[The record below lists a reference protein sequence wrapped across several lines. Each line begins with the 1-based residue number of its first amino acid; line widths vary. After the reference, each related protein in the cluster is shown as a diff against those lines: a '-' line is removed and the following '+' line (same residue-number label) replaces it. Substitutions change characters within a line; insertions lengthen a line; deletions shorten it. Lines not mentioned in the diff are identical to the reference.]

1 MTRTEER
8 EQAFVLIF
16 EKEFNMDT
24 SMDDIISYAAEADVF
39 SESAFAS
46 SLAKAVFENIDAVDA
61 VIDKYSIGWKKSTLA
76 ILRLA
81 ICEMMF
87 VDSIPESVSINEAVE
102 LAKKYATAEDASFVN
117 GILGSYSR
125 DNKNE

>member
-1 MTRTEER
+1 M
-8 EQAFVLIF
+8 
-16 EKEFNMDT
+16 
-24 SMDDIISYAAEADVF
+24 F

-61 VIDKYSIGWKKSTLA
+61 VIDKYSIGWKKSRLPKTTLA